1 MSDYNVSVSEFS
13 AKKLVGLKVSTSM
26 QNAQTDCPA
35 IWQKFGLRFG
45 EVGGVNQK
53 SYGVSIMLNES
64 DFDYYAAV
72 ELAPDCIVPN
82 DMVII
87 EIPGGKYAHCTIA
100 SLSKLGEGYTFL
112 YGNWPKTQTEYT
124 PNVVAPCFEIYPPNC
139 QLDSP
144 FEINMPVL

>member
-1 MSDYNVSVSEFS
+1 MSTYDVTVSEFP
-13 AKKLVGLKVSTSM
+13 AKKLVGLKVCTNM
-26 QNAQTDCPA
+26 TDAQMDCPA

-45 EVGGVNQK
+45 EVGGTSQE

-64 DFDYYAAV
+64 DFDYYATV
-72 ELAPDCIVPN
+72 ELTPDRAVPS
-82 DMVII
+82 DMVTV
-87 EIPGGKYAHCTIA
+87 EIPDGKYAHCTVA
-100 SLSKLGEGYTFL
+100 NLGKLGEGYTFL

-144 FEINMPVL
+144 FEIYMPVQ